1 MNNQQATIKYI
12 SSFLP
17 ERILTN
23 HELVETVATSDDWIQ
38 QRTGIKERRIAENS
52 QASSDLGIAAC
63 KKLLHENNLAPS
75 DIDLIIVATMSPDF
89 IAPST
94 ASIIQHGIGA
104 VNAASLDVGA
114 ACAGYIYGLSTAK
127 AYIEA
132 NLAKRVLFVAAEKM
146 SSLVNYKDRATC
158 ILFGDGASAALIEK
172 GGEGL
177 AIGQIVLGSDG
188 SQSHLIKIPA
198 GGSREPATKETVLAD
213 KHFLSMEGPEVFKQ
227 AIRKMGSSLETCLSL
242 AKVKLDDITY
252 FIPHQANIRIIDALA
267 KQFGLSDEKVWKTVD
282 KHGNTSAA
290 SIGLALDDL
299 LSIHPLERG
308 DLIAL
313 TGIGSGLSF
322 GSIILKKI

>member
-12 SSFLP
+12 SSYLP
-17 ERILTN
+17 DKILTN
-23 HELVETVATSDDWIQ
+23 HELAETVATSDDWIQ
-38 QRTGIKERRIAENS
+38 QRTGIRERRIAGNA

-63 KKLLHENNLAPS
+63 KKLLHENNLSPS
-75 DIDLIIVATMSPDF
+75 GIDLIIVATMSPDF

-132 NLAKRVLFVAAEKM
+132 NLVKRVLFVATEKM
-146 SSLVNYKDRATC
+146 SSLVNFKDRSTC

-172 GGEGL
+172 GGDGL
-177 AIGQIVLGSDG
+177 AIDQIVLGSDG

-242 AKVKLDDITY
+242 AKVKLDDIAY
-252 FIPHQANIRIIDALA
+252 VIPHQANIRIIDALA
-267 KQFGLSDEKVWKTVD
+267 KQFGLSNERVWKTVD

-299 LSIHPLERG
+299 LSTHPIETGALV
-308 DLIAL
+308 AL

-322 GSIILKKI
+322 GSILLKKI

>member
-23 HELVETVATSDDWIQ
+23 HELAEKVATSDDWIQ
-38 QRTGIKERRIAENS
+38 QRTGIKERRIAENG

-75 DIDLIIVATMSPDF
+75 GIDLIIVATMSADF

-132 NLAKRVLFVAAEKM
+132 NLAKRVLFVATEKM
-146 SSLVNYKDRATC
+146 SSLVNYKDRSTC
-158 ILFGDGASAALIEK
+158 ILFGDGATAALIEK

-177 AIGQIVLGSDG
+177 AIDQIVLGSDG
-188 SQSHLIKIPA
+188 SQSHLIKVPA

-227 AIRKMGSSLETCLSL
+227 AIRKMGSSLETCLSR

-267 KQFGLSDEKVWKTVD
+267 KQFGLSNEKVWKTVG

-299 LSIHPLERG
+299 LSIHPLEKG

-322 GSIILKKI
+322 GSIILRKI